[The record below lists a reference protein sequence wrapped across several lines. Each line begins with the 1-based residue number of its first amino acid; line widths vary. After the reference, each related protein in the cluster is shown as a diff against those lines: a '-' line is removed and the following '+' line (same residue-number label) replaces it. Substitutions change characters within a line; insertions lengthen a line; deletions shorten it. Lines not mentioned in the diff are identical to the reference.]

1 MKSPHVA
8 DLPPKADSPPLS
20 AAALRVRAPF
30 SRPRPPRP
38 ALASTRAVAISVA
51 AHAILA
57 IVLLL
62 MPDSEPPVPVSATD
76 GEPAEAVQFVD
87 VSEWGGLA
95 AGGDAGV
102 PDAIPAPEISAG
114 AMDSIL
120 DGTRAPL
127 AYPQSTAFGIRGG
140 VPAPGQRAGGG
151 AAGRA
156 QGAVPGTG
164 TGTAGGSGQGA
175 GGGNGRSPLS
185 VEYGDERLVVSPG
198 AIPERQMSREE
209 RYQRHFEAA
218 INAMND
224 SVADEAERRRRL
236 TDWTF
241 TDRNGKK
248 WGLDD
253 RGPVVNGVHVPAPRP
268 QMGRR
273 SRELEDAD
281 RRERA
286 QRGEIDR
293 QSDQIDRDR
302 NRRERGQATRD
313 RENERRRR
321 EREQTPTTTTPAATP

>member
-1 MKSPHVA
+1 MTPPAVA
-8 DLPPKADSPPLS
+8 DTPLRAESPPSSL
-20 AAALRVRAPF
+20 AVPRVRAPF
-30 SRPRPPRP
+30 SRPRPARP
-38 ALASTRAVAISVA
+38 ALVSTRAVGISIA
-51 AHAILA
+51 AHALLA
-57 IVLLL
+57 IALFVI
-62 MPDSEPPVPVSATD
+62 PEAEAPVAVSTP
-76 GEPAEAVQFVD
+76 GGQPAESVQFVD

-102 PDAIPAPEISAG
+102 PGAIPAPEISAG
-114 AMDSIL
+114 AMDSVL

-127 AYPQSTAFGIRGG
+127 AYPRSVPSGIRGG
-140 VPAPGQRAGGG
+140 LPTTGPRAGGGG

-156 QGAVPGTG
+156 QGGVPGTG
-164 TGTAGGSGQGA
+164 TGTAGGAGQGA
-175 GGGNGRSPLS
+175 GGGRNPMS
-185 VEYGDERLVVSPG
+185 VEYGDARLIVHPE
-198 AIPERQMSREE
+198 AIPERPMSREE

-224 SVADEAERRRRL
+224 SVAGEAERRRRL

-281 RRERA
+281 RRERT
-286 QRGEIDR
+286 QRSEIDR
-293 QSDQIDRDR
+293 QSDQADRDR
-302 NRRERGQATRD
+302 NRRERGQATRE

-321 EREQTPTTTTPAATP
+321 EREQTTTTTTPPASP